1 MTLPLHR
8 QLESQSGATDG
19 GFGLEMVGERL
30 DKTIQFKILLHN
42 SLLRGPPYP
51 VGVI

>member
-19 GFGLEMVGERL
+19 GFGLEMRL
-30 DKTIQFKILLHN
+30 DKTIKFKILLRN